1 MKSKKFML
9 GKPHTNYQL
18 TRSYMNIK
26 AHITEKLIAHTQ
38 NLSSSADEEG
48 DVMGAMTLSYV

>member
-1 MKSKKFML
+1 ML

-18 TRSYMNIK
+18 TRSYMKIK